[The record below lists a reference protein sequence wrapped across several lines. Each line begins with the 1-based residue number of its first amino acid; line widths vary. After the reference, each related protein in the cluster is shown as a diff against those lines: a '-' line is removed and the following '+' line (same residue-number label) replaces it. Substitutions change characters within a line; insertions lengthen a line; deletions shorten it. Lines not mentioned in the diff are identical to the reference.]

1 MNYQE
6 NKKEKDKLVLWL
18 ASWYPGH
25 THTSNGDFIERHA
38 QAVSEFQ
45 KLIVL
50 FIEKDPSLPSGKTKE
65 IKTEDGNLVVY
76 KVYYNKSSFGTHL
89 GKLLSI
95 YRFSRLQKKYYKKI
109 VAEHGKP
116 ELVHVHV
123 AMKAGILAIDLKKK
137 HGIPYALT
145 EHWTGYYKESIPN
158 IYTVQ
163 PAIKYLIRR
172 IIEKADVFLPV
183 THHLGK
189 TVSESFVRVNYQ
201 VIPNVVNTKFFY
213 YKLKKEGRFRFIHP
227 SYLNYQKN
235 PEGMIRAA
243 VELAE
248 SGYDFE
254 LLLLGNDDKGLIR
267 LIESTGL
274 LNKNIFVHPEVPY
287 QEVARQMQESSALI
301 LFSRFENL
309 PCVLLEALCCGLPV
323 ISTDVG
329 GIPEAVTHKNGI
341 LVKSEDIDGLATAM
355 KNMIDNYS
363 KFDRVAIANDATR
376 KFSYEVVAEKYMQV
390 YKNLMAKTP
399 K

>member
-6 NKKEKDKLVLWL
+6 SKKGNNTLVLWL

-25 THTSNGDFIERHA
+25 THTTNGDFIERHA

-50 FIEKDPSLPSGKTKE
+50 FIEKDPLLPYGETKE
-65 IKTEDGNLVVY
+65 IKTEDGNLIVY
-76 KVYYNKSSFGTHL
+76 KVYYNKPRWGSYL
-89 GKLLSI
+89 GKLFSL

-109 VAEHGKP
+109 AAEHGKP

-123 AMKAGILAIDLKKK
+123 AMKAGILAIELKRKL
-137 HGIPYALT
+137 GIPYALT
-145 EHWTGYYKESIPN
+145 EHWTGYYKESSPN

-189 TVSESFVRVNYQ
+189 TISESFVPVNYQ

-213 YKLKKEGRFRFIHP
+213 YKPKNQGRFRFIHP

-243 VELAE
+243 VKLAE

-254 LLLLGNDDKGLIR
+254 LFLLGNDDKELIR
-267 LIESTGL
+267 LVETTGL
-274 LNKNIFVHPEVPY
+274 LNKNILVHPEVPY
-287 QEVARQMQESSALI
+287 QEVARQMQESSALV

-341 LVKSEDIDGLATAM
+341 LVKSEDTDGLVSAM
-355 KNMIDNYS
+355 RNMIDNYS
-363 KFDRVAIANDATR
+363 KFDRVGIANDAVR

-390 YKNLMAKTP
+390 YKDLMAKSP